1 MRKGDRVIRDNA
13 PDQVG
18 VVDGIVYSATEHG
31 MFAVVTWPNGIT
43 ERVRVIELRRVEDKW
58 KRSCR
63 DLSPLAPV

>member
-18 VVDGIVYSATEHG
+18 VVNGIVYSATEQG

-43 ERVRVIELRRVEDKW
+43 ERVRVSELRRVEE
-58 KRSCR
+58 
-63 DLSPLAPV
+63 

>member
-18 VVDGIVYSATEHG
+18 VVNGIVYSATEHG

-43 ERVRVIELRRVEDKW
+43 ERVRVSELRRVEE
-58 KRSCR
+58 
-63 DLSPLAPV
+63 

>member
-18 VVDGIVYSATEHG
+18 VVKGIVYSATEQG
-31 MFAVVTWPNGIT
+31 MFAMVTWPNGIT
-43 ERVRVIELRRVEDKW
+43 ERVAVIELSRWRDKW